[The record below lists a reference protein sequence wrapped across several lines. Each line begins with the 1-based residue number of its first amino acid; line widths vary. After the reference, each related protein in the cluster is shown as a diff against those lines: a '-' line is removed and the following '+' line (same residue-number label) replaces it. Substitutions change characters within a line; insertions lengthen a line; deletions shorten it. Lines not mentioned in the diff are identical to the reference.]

1 MGPAKRLQAGLA
13 HAEIAHLAGQDQLVQ
28 RPPGLLDR
36 YVGIEAMLVVQVDV
50 VHVQTAKR
58 RITGGPDHLGP
69 RVHRDPECVTRG
81 CGHLSRGARSDPIF
95 AGDVVDLQTELGG
108 DDDFVTTFGDDLA
121 QQDLVAMVAAVGLR
135 GVPEADTHVEGSV
148 QCSQTLG
155 LVGRTVVFVGHR
167 IAPDAKGRYLETLPE
182 NMPFHLKSPFAQI
195 SIGCPAHPK
204 RWLTLKRSGWRPLVE
219 PRRNRPRPHQRCDAV
234 FQRIQTVARQGR
246 ALPMSTDIV
255 YRVIRRGSTDPRR
268 GWPGVVTSIS
278 QII

>member
-167 IAPDAKGRYLETLPE
+167 IAPDAKGRYLEILPE

-195 SIGCPAHPK
+195 SIGCPAHP
-204 RWLTLKRSGWRPLVE
+204 
-219 PRRNRPRPHQRCDAV
+219 N
-234 FQRIQTVARQGR
+234 TVADLEAVGVAAPGGATPEPTSTSPAMRR
-246 ALPMSTDIV
+246 SLPADSDGGPPGTHPSDEHQ
-255 YRVIRRGSTDPRR
+255 YSLSCYAPRFNRPRR
-268 GWPGVVTSIS
+268 GWPGVVTPIS